1 MQSLISFPSEVVVED
16 ADITQSFLWAT
27 NVMHLPLYIW
37 YEWKEWATSFQQ
49 GRRVYIWSAW
59 AYHSVQ
65 ADPDKRGN
73 AWRVAQIRIATH
85 VALQDNA
92 DTWRWKAVETANET
106 LDNLVQLFAMQNGK
120 EYEIE
125 KRLTFI
131 PRD

>member
-1 MQSLISFPSEVVVED
+1 MQSLISLPSEVQVLS
-16 ADITQSFLWAT
+16 ADIQQNVAWVTQNADQPIY
-27 NVMHLPLYIW
+27 VW
-37 YEWKEWATSFQQ
+37 YEWMDWATSFQQ
-49 GRRVYIWSAW
+49 NRRAYIWSAS
-59 AYHSVQ
+59 AYHSSQ
-65 ADPDKRGN
+65 KDPDKRGN

-85 VALQDNA
+85 VALHDNA
-92 DTWRWKAVETANET
+92 DTWRWKGVETANET

>member
-1 MQSLISFPSEVVVED
+1 MQSLISFPSEVVVEH
-16 ADITQSFLWAT
+16 ADITQ
-27 NVMHLPLYIW
+27 NVPWVTANLHFPIFVW
-37 YEWKEWATSFQQ
+37 YEWTDWAVSFQQ
-49 GRRVYIWSAW
+49 NRR
-59 AYHSVQ
+59 AYMWTARAYYSSQ
-65 ADPDKRGN
+65 PDLDERANVSK
-73 AWRVAQIRIATH
+73 AAHIRIATH

-92 DTWRWKAVETANET
+92 DTWRWKGVETANET

>member
-16 ADITQSFLWAT
+16 ADITQ
-27 NVMHLPLYIW
+27 NVPWVANMLHLPLFIW

-49 GRRVYIWSAW
+49 GRRVYIWSAL
-59 AYHSVQ
+59 AYHSSQ
-65 ADPDKRGN
+65 PNPDRRGS
-73 AWRVAQIRIATH
+73 AARVAQIRIATH

-106 LDNLVQLFAMQNGK
+106 LDNLVQLFAMQNSR

>member
-16 ADITQSFLWAT
+16 AGITQNFVWSSLTAP
-27 NVMHLPLYIW
+27 LPLYIW

-49 GRRVYIWSAW
+49 GRRVYIWY
-59 AYHSVQ
+59 AYAYQSSQ
-65 ADPDKRGN
+65 PNPDRRGN
-73 AWRVAQIRIATH
+73 AWKAAHIRIATH

-92 DTWRWKAVETANET
+92 DTWRWKGVETANET